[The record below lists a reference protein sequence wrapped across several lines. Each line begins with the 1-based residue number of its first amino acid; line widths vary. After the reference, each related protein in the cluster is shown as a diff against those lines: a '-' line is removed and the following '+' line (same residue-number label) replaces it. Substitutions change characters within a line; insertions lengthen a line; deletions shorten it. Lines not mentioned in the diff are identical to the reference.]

1 MAIASILAA
10 LLFGGLALAHSLA
23 GETGFIRPLV
33 NADWEIA
40 DVPRWAA
47 NRLLRTAWHLTSVAW
62 LAMATIAIGASPVVA
77 ISLAAIASGLMM
89 LVGLAGH
96 PAWPMFLLAGLAGL
110 YSEDLLGSA
119 ALTTA
124 AAVTIVVLLAMAA
137 LHGYWVA
144 GGTAGLDAAVP
155 TTVEGQKTFTPPP
168 LLTAAVA
175 ALLIAFAGLIAMVAF
190 TDEPAQTRW
199 LVLAGAAV
207 MAARAIG
214 DGKYAGFSKKERD
227 TTFGRMDDQYFTPLC
242 VMLAIGA
249 TAAVLI

>member
-33 NADWEIA
+33 NAEWEIA
-40 DVPRWAA
+40 EVPRWAA

-62 LAMATIAIGASPVVA
+62 LAMATIALGASPIVA
-77 ISLAAIASGLMM
+77 ISLTAIASGLMM
-89 LVGLAGH
+89 LIGLAGH

-110 YSEDLLGSA
+110 HSEELLSTTI
-119 ALTTA
+119 LTA
-124 AAVTIVVLLAMAA
+124 AGVVTIIVLLAIAA

-144 GGTAGLDAAVP
+144 GGTAGLHAAVP
-155 TTVEGQKTFTPPP
+155 TTIEGDKTFNPPP

-175 ALLIAFAGLIAMVAF
+175 GLLIGFAGLIAMVLS
-190 TDEPAQTRW
+190 TDEPAPIRW
-199 LVLAGAAV
+199 LVLAGVAV
-207 MAARAIG
+207 LSARAVG
-214 DGKYAGFSKKERD
+214 DGKYAGFTKNERS
-227 TTFGRMDDQYFTPLC
+227 TTFGTMDDQYFTPLC

-249 TAAVLI
+249 TAPVLI